1 VPGELYIGGAGVARG
16 YLARPELTAERF
28 LPDRFSADP
37 GSRLYRTG
45 DVVRCRADGAIEFLG
60 RVDHQVKVRGFRI
73 ELGEIESVLARHPG
87 VAQAV
92 VVAREDRPG
101 DRYLAAYL
109 RPAGTAPTIAELRA
123 FLKEYLPDY
132 MVPSTF
138 TSLPSLPLTPNG
150 KVDRKRL
157 PEPEDRRAVSQAPFL
172 APRGRTEDA
181 LAAVWRE
188 VLRLEQVGIDDN
200 FFDLGGHSLL
210 LVQVQAKLRSGLGQ
224 DVPIVEM
231 FQYPTIRTM
240 AAHLSR
246 AAAHAGVS

>member
-1 VPGELYIGGAGVARG
+1 M
-16 YLARPELTAERF
+16 
-28 LPDRFSADP
+28 
-37 GSRLYRTG
+37 
-45 DVVRCRADGAIEFLG
+45 
-60 RVDHQVKVRGFRI
+60 
-73 ELGEIESVLARHPG
+73 
-87 VAQAV
+87 
-92 VVAREDRPG
+92 VAREDRPG

-109 RPAGTAPTIAELRA
+109 RPAGTAPTIAEMRA

-200 FFDLGGHSLL
+200 FFDLGDHSLL
-210 LVQVQAKLRSGLGQ
+210 LVQVQAKLRSGLAH
-224 DVPIVEM
+224 DVAIVEM

-246 AAAHAGVS
+246 AAAHADVS

>member
-1 VPGELYIGGAGVARG
+1 
-16 YLARPELTAERF
+16 
-28 LPDRFSADP
+28 
-37 GSRLYRTG
+37 
-45 DVVRCRADGAIEFLG
+45 
-60 RVDHQVKVRGFRI
+60 
-73 ELGEIESVLARHPG
+73 
-87 VAQAV
+87 
-92 VVAREDRPG
+92 
-101 DRYLAAYL
+101 
-109 RPAGTAPTIAELRA
+109 ELRA